1 VDHDDLVCDSGAP
14 ASSSK
19 HIPTVMEH
27 ARAHRRP
34 TSSVGHGAATS
45 PGGVALRRA
54 ELESFGGEEARGIQR
69 AAAIEEED
77 DCYNP
82 VSHVGSTLANGTE
95 PSSPETTRGGGGH

>member
-1 VDHDDLVCDSGAP
+1 VRTGGQQAP
-14 ASSSK
+14 WAM
-19 HIPTVMEH
+19 V
-27 ARAHRRP
+27 RRR
-34 TSSVGHGAATS
+34 VRG
-45 PGGVALRRA
+45 GGVALRRA